1 MRFIWDVFG
10 MSLSGKKFSTHIWNK
25 NKPSTT
31 HPREYMGYIWEY
43 INIWEK
49 VFMNGPKKIF
59 WRLSSTNFTWS
70 ILEYFVPNICGN
82 KTVRVDLY
90 WKPCQTL
97 NLELFPK
104 QMTALSKLTIFVKGF
119 IIDDW
124 QGLKCSSHLHDP
136 FFVKQTEDIVK
147 LMKIQLKIM
156 QWSNFTSNLLYAN
169 LKIHRKIR
177 NLEEL

>member
-1 MRFIWDVFG
+1 MTSFSKYGRDVLETSHKRHFYKRYIWDVIKTLKIFEIYLRG
-10 MSLSGKKFSTHIWNK
+10 LWDVSLKKEVFDTHLSK

-49 VFMNGPKKIF
+49 VFMNGPSKIF

-82 KTVRVDLY
+82 KTVRMDLY
-90 WKPCQTL
+90 WKPCQAL

-136 FFVKQTEDIVK
+136 LFCKTN
-147 LMKIQLKIM
+147 
-156 QWSNFTSNLLYAN
+156 WRYC
-169 LKIHRKIR
+169 
-177 NLEEL
+177 